1 MPDKKWDYSF
11 LSGNTL
17 GFHLTLN
24 PQAPLP
30 PSANVYRQF
39 LQHGIVV
46 SDRELDSIL
55 AGREQGLQTI
65 SGILRTTAPSL
76 GQDLNLKLSTMLAD
90 ALLEKSL
97 SGQLSRE
104 FPTAMDRLAAQEA
117 QMQELSRQLA
127 PPGQNSGFV
136 PQLFERLPPVGVGFS
151 LTIHF

>member
-11 LSGNTL
+11 LNGNTL

-24 PQAPLP
+24 PQTPLP
-30 PSANVYRQF
+30 PSAMVYRQF
-39 LQHGIVV
+39 LDHGIVV
-46 SDRELDSIL
+46 SDRELTSIM
-55 AGREQGLQTI
+55 AGREQGVQTI

-104 FPTAMDRLAAQEA
+104 SPNTADRLAAEDA
-117 QMQELSRQLA
+117 RFQELARQLS
-127 PPGQNSGFV
+127 PPGQNRGFV
-136 PQLFERLPPVGVGFS
+136 PQLFESLPPVGVGFS